1 MRISMPSFG
10 YTTVG
15 VTQAETQIWN
25 YITGSIFTCPQDG
38 DANSITAHIW
48 ITDDPMF
55 VKCAIYR
62 ASDLSLIATTEEK
75 TIPRTPDGGAWNTF
89 NFLGTPPALVAGVQ
103 YLLVVWAGR
112 TPGGVGTAYVEND
125 PVATYLTVRQSLIYG
140 ASFPSVLVPTY
151 DNSHPDYPTGHYLRV
166 CSIYCTYT
174 AVAPP
179 PTGTLT
185 VHAKTT

>member
-1 MRISMPSFG
+1 MPSFG

-15 VTQAETQIWN
+15 ASQAETQIYN

-38 DANSITAHIW
+38 QANSITAHMY
-48 ITDDPMF
+48 ITDDPMY

-62 ASDLSLIATTEEK
+62 ASDLSFIAATEEK
-75 TIPRTPDGGAWNTF
+75 TIPRTSGSWQTF
-89 NFLGTPPALVAGVQ
+89 NFLGTPPTLSAGIQ
-103 YLLVVWAGR
+103 YLLVAWATR
-112 TPGGVGTAYVEND
+112 TPSGVGIAYIEND
-125 PVATYLTVRQSLIYG
+125 PVGTYLTVRQSLTYS
-140 ASFPSVLVPTY
+140 ANFPSVLVPTY
-151 DNSHPDYPTGHYLRV
+151 DNAHPDYPTGYYPRI

-185 VHAKTT
+185 VHAKTA